1 MQFNMYL
8 LKYIAQS
15 LSYWNA
21 FYLSFILKTI
31 VAQLIAVLMFI
42 SLCIITGII
51 DLSDLLAKSNTY
63 YSFNL

>member
-1 MQFNMYL
+1 MQFYY
-8 LKYIAQS
+8 KYIAPS
-15 LSYWNA
+15 LSCWNA